1 MLPWEEVEE
10 AKASTPGPRDCLQVF
25 GREET
30 EVEDGGRAR
39 HTSSTILRELRVLLS
54 RGVEIPWARMKKTV
68 HCISLQIHSQCLACI
83 HINTHSPWQLS
94 LVEIEK
100 NILLCNYG
108 KELGLSHRN
117 MFKRCFSKR
126 PRSWLKTGLC
136 VLLSPWETN
145 TCGKW

>member
-1 MLPWEEVEE
+1 MVKLR
-10 AKASTPGPRDCLQVF
+10 AKSKKMFLQCYHGKRLRKLKPDTPGPRDCLQVF

-39 HTSSTILRELRVLLS
+39 HTSSTILTELRVLLS
-54 RGVEIPWARMKKTV
+54 HGVEIPRARMKKTV

-100 NILLCNYG
+100 KHSAL
-108 KELGLSHRN
+108 
-117 MFKRCFSKR
+117 
-126 PRSWLKTGLC
+126 
-136 VLLSPWETN
+136 
-145 TCGKW
+145 

>member
-1 MLPWEEVEE
+1 MRKLKPD
-10 AKASTPGPRDCLQVF
+10 TPGPRDCLQVF

-39 HTSSTILRELRVLLS
+39 HTSSTILTELRVLLLS
-54 RGVEIPWARMKKTV
+54 HGVELPWARMKKIV

-83 HINTHSPWQLS
+83 HINTHSPWPLS
-94 LVEIEK
+94 LMEIEK

-117 MFKRCFSKR
+117 LFKRCFSKR
-126 PRSWLKTGLC
+126 PRSWLKTVLC
-136 VLLSPWETN
+136 VLLSTWETN
-145 TCGKW
+145 TCGK